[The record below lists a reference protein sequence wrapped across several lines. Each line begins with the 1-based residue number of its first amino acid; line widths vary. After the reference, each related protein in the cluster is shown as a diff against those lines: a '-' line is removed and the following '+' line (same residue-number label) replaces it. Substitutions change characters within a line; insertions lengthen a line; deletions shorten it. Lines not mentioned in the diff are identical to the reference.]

1 MIISVVKPSKQHKQ
15 SVTSVQRIHPLALCV
30 SCTGIKFCYCSVIAM
45 ILISTRQ
52 ALEELNYTLAW
63 PSRSR
68 QVLQSHMHI
77 QLAM

>member
-30 SCTGIKFCYCSVIAM
+30 SYTGIKFCYSVTTM

-63 PSRSR
+63 SSRSQ